1 MLGPIAL
8 ARLFNWILDSLALL
22 LDHQRTAL
30 AGLFNPACL
39 DLSSTNRPALAWLFN
54 PAWPW
59 VRSTTS
65 QPSRDKHA
73 FPRRAGL
80 PSISRSFH
88 SWPALA
94 WLFNPACPCLRPS
107 TSRSPHH
114 EQVSQEE
121 QVSHDKQVS
130 PRPASTCL
138 AVQPGLR
145 LSAVGI
151 GRTTVATTQHQDRS
165 RMLVGVYSAPATST
179 TATQNP

>member
-30 AGLFNPACL
+30 AWLFNPACL
-39 DLSSTNRPALAWLFN
+39 DLSSTNMPALVWLFNPACLDLSATNRSALAWLFN

-65 QPSRDKHA
+65 QPSRDKQA
-73 FPRRAGL
+73 FSRRAGL
-80 PSISRSFH
+80 PTVSRSFH

-94 WLFNPACPCLRPS
+94 CLFKPACPCLRPS
-107 TSRSPHH
+107 TSRSPHN

-138 AVQPGLR
+138 AVQPGCPACVSRRAR
-145 LSAVGI
+145 LA
-151 GRTTVATTQHQDRS
+151 R
-165 RMLVGVYSAPATST
+165 
-179 TATQNP
+179 